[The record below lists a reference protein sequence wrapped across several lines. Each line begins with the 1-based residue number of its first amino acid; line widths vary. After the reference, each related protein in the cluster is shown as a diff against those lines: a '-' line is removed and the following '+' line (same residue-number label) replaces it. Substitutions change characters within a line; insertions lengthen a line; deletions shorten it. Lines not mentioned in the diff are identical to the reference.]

1 MDDLKCSLQASERQV
16 DSLKKERDMESIESG
31 RRLASLE
38 SKVGNV
44 DDSHSFCCSF
54 PFSPGHRH
62 LFSLVESRLKLCWT
76 LLALLCFWDLSRR
89 KPVVFCFPLGS
100 FSIDDGDG
108 NDNDNATNKQFNW
121 SSEGN
126 KLAAGVART
135 YEQIRAILC
144 KTTKN
149 G

>member
-54 PFSPGHRH
+54 PFSPGHGH
-62 LFSLVESRLKLCWT
+62 LFFHVESRLKLCWACW
-76 LLALLCFWDLSRR
+76 LYF
-89 KPVVFCFPLGS
+89 VFGICPGESLS
-100 FSIDDGDG
+100 FS
-108 NDNDNATNKQFNW
+108 A
-121 SSEGN
+121 SH
-126 KLAAGVART
+126 
-135 YEQIRAILC
+135 
-144 KTTKN
+144 
-149 G
+149 

>member
-54 PFSPGHRH
+54 PFSPGHGH
-62 LFSLVESRLKLCWT
+62 YFFPVESRLKLCWT

-100 FSIDDGDG
+100 FSTTTGT
-108 NDNDNATNKQFNW
+108 ATTTTTPQIKKINW

-126 KLAAGVART
+126 KRAVGVART

-144 KTTKN
+144 KTTT
-149 G
+149 